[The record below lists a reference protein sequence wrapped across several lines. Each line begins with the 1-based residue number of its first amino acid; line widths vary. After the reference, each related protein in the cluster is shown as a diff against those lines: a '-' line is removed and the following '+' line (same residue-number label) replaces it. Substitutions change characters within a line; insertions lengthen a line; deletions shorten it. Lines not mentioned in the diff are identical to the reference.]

1 MPKFA
6 ANLSMMFQE
15 HAFLDRFAAA
25 AGCGFRGVEYLFPY
39 EWPAAEIRRA
49 LDDAKLEQV
58 LFNLPPGDWA
68 GGERGMAALP
78 GREKEFAASVDQAIE
93 YARELGCHRLHAM
106 AGIVH
111 AGIGREEAEATYI
124 ANLRHAADVAAKHG
138 ITVLAEPIN
147 TRDMP
152 GYFLN
157 TSTMVRKILAAVS
170 RPNLK
175 LQFDIYHTQIMEGD
189 LSERLRQNLEVI
201 GHIQIAG
208 SPGRHEP
215 DVGEINYPYLF
226 RLIDDVGY
234 GGWVG
239 CEYRPRASTVAGLGW
254 AREYGITTG

>member
-25 AGCGFRGVEYLFPY
+25 AKCGFRGVEYLFPY
-39 EWPAAEIRRA
+39 EWPAADIKRA
-49 LDDAKLEQV
+49 LDDAGLEQV
-58 LFNLPPGDWA
+58 LFNMPPGDWA
-68 GGERGMAALP
+68 GGERGLAALP
-78 GREKEFAASVDQAIE
+78 GREKEFARSVEQAID
-93 YARELGCHRLHAM
+93 YARELDCGRIHAM
-106 AGIVH
+106 AGIIH
-111 AGIGREEAEATYI
+111 AGIDREEAEATYI
-124 ANLRHAADVAAKHG
+124 ANLRHAADAAAQHG

-157 TSTMVRKILAAVS
+157 TSTAARKILAAVS
-170 RPNLK
+170 RPNLR

-189 LSERLRQNLEVI
+189 LAERLHQNLEAI

-226 RLIDDVGY
+226 RLIDDIGY
-234 GGWVG
+234 AGWVG
-239 CEYRPRASTVAGLGW
+239 CGGPARGGGGGGGGGGAEGGVAAG
-254 AREYGITTG
+254 